1 MISVQAIRK
10 NFGQLEAVR
19 GITFEVARGEVLGFI
34 GPNGAGKTTTMRM
47 LTGFIPASD
56 GRVVVAGTDV
66 FEDPMGVRRKVGY
79 LPESPP
85 LYNELTVGAY
95 LHFVAEIRGVE
106 RKRRSTRIGEVME
119 RVGLQGWERRI
130 IGSLSKGYRQRVGL
144 AQAVLHDPE
153 VLILDEPTSGLDP
166 AQVVGIRDFIAEL
179 AKERTVVLSTHILT
193 EVELLCSRAVV
204 IVGGRLVADDSI
216 DGLRENIGDGI
227 RYRVKLVA
235 PENERMGLPAQIG
248 ELDSVVRVKPLAFEG
263 EVQVLEIKS
272 EVDPRASVAAL
283 CYQRGWALHALE
295 KIQPT
300 LEEAF
305 LSVVGTEGR

>member
-1 MISVQAIRK
+1 MISVQSISK

-19 GITFEVARGEVLGFI
+19 GISFGVERGEVLGFI

-47 LTGFIPASD
+47 LTGYIPASE
-56 GRVVVAGTDV
+56 GKIVVAGTDV
-66 FEDPMGVRRKVGY
+66 FEDPLSVRRKVGY

-95 LHFVAEIRGVE
+95 LHFVAEIRGVD

-144 AQAVLHDPE
+144 AQAVLNDPE

-166 AQVVGIRDFIAEL
+166 AQVVGIRDFISEL
-179 AKERTVVLSTHILT
+179 AKDRTVILSTHILT

-216 DGLRENIGDGI
+216 DGLRENIGDGV
-227 RYRVKLVA
+227 RYRVKVVA
-235 PENERMGLPAQIG
+235 PENERIALPAQIG
-248 ELDSVVRVKPLAFEG
+248 ELDSVVRVNPKDSDG
-263 EVQVLEIKS
+263 DVQILELKS
-272 EVDPRASVAAL
+272 EIDPRASVAAL
-283 CYQRGWALHALE
+283 CHERGWALHALE

-305 LSVVGTEGR
+305 LTVVGAEGR

>member
-66 FEDPMGVRRKVGY
+66 FEDPLSVRRKVGY